1 MSACRK
7 SDYASVQLDVKG
19 DYLFEPAEVAE
30 ILVTHLQSVLN
41 SLTLLCPPQLVIV
54 LRLVIV
60 AFPFAN
66 GHRELHSASQTN

>member
-7 SDYASVQLDVKG
+7 SDCASVQLDVKG

-30 ILVTHLQSVLN
+30 LLVTHLQSVRN
-41 SLTLLCPPQLVIV
+41 SLTLLCPQQLHV